1 MPLQLLPLLGL
12 ALAAAGTGVS
22 MTAAE
27 SAKKAANNQLLQ
39 QLNKQREYQKRA
51 TPIFEQSLSSSQ
63 PEEVQSYLNQDSQ
76 TNKQLLNFVQNTMPS
91 STRENPL
98 ERVRS
103 NAAINQQN
111 QANAALQA
119 LRNFSTQQFLQNRD
133 TSNQLGVVSG
143 LSAASAQNSPYLI
156 NQAMQ
161 SQSGLSGIGSL
172 MSTAG
177 GLTALAGSLY
187 QPNTS
192 AGFKIPSTAVHRPIT
207 PITP

>member
-27 SAKKAANNQLLQ
+27 SAKKAANDQLLQ

-177 GLTALAGSLY
+177 GLTALAGSLN
-187 QPNTS
+187 QPSTS
-192 AGFKIPSTAVHRPIT
+192 AGFKIPSSAVHRPIT
-207 PITP
+207 SITP